1 MIELEKIKTYVVNLL
16 EFKGVCKEC
25 EKEQPVWQL
34 LYHLYV
40 AVAIFEQL
48 SDDEQKLTTN
58 MQKRINE
65 QFRKISAKIKLKK
78 RKRKDKKE
86 KFSPTP
92 PLVKEK
98 ETKEKDEEQPPH
110 ILVASDFSSPDDYL
124 KYRQKLFKQECLA
137 RKDIYGED
145 LCLRFFEHWSEENR
159 KKGKMRCELQTTW
172 NIDIRLKKYAR
183 KSYEKKDEAAQ
194 IGLENAKRMRA
205 KQEAATQQQAEIA
218 VKREDDN
225 AKLEREI
232 AERKQGAVSY
242 EEYLKMKDEKGCD

>member
-58 MQKRINE
+58 MQKRLNE

-86 KFSPTP
+86 KISPTP
-92 PLVKEK
+92 LLIKEK
-98 ETKEKDEEQPPH
+98 ETKEKDEESPPQPVRELP
-110 ILVASDFSSPDDYL
+110 IS
-124 KYRQKLFKQECLA
+124 
-137 RKDIYGED
+137 
-145 LCLRFFEHWSEENR
+145 
-159 KKGKMRCELQTTW
+159 KGF
-172 NIDIRLKKYAR
+172 
-183 KSYEKKDEAAQ
+183 
-194 IGLENAKRMRA
+194 
-205 KQEAATQQQAEIA
+205 
-218 VKREDDN
+218 
-225 AKLEREI
+225 
-232 AERKQGAVSY
+232 
-242 EEYLKMKDEKGCD
+242 